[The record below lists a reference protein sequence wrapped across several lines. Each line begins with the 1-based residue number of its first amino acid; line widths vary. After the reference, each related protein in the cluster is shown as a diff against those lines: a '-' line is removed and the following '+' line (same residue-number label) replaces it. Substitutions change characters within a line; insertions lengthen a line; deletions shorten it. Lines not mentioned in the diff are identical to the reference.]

1 MTTSTTTSTTN
12 VDVLSILK
20 AVGNTPA
27 AVDTISNTTGL
38 SRNKIFAL
46 VSSIKKDGLG
56 AYDKDSKTITLSAQ
70 GMALINPVAAVD
82 TIVEQ
87 SEQID
92 VGSNSPTSIVEQ
104 TINKPQSAASTLPA
118 NTTAAKG
125 KPGREANPMSKC
137 KQFEAYMASYP
148 YLRRSELIKAAVEQ
162 FGLTTQGAGTYIYN
176 YNKRMKET
184 GGVCVSGP
192 NKPADPRLQTLVLP
206 KMAAHATLGDTTSP
220 THATT
225 MVSTHQEVE
234 VEDEDDIVSQP
245 TSIVEETTEIVEP
258 S

>member
-1 MTTSTTTSTTN
+1 MTTSTSTTTSSTN
-12 VDVLSILK
+12 VDVISILK

-27 AVDTISNTTGL
+27 AVDTISESTGL

-56 AYDKDSKTITLSAQ
+56 AYDKDTKTITLSAQ
-70 GMALINPVAAVD
+70 GIALINPPAAVD
-82 TIVEQ
+82 TIVEE

-92 VGSNSPTSIVEQ
+92 VGSSSPTSIVEQ
-104 TINKPQSAASTLPA
+104 TIAKPQAAASTLPA
-118 NTTAAKG
+118 KTTAAKG

-137 KQFEAYMASYP
+137 KQFEGYMASYP
-148 YLRRSELIKAAVEQ
+148 YLRRSELIKAAVDQ
-162 FGLTTQGAGTYIYN
+162 FGLTVQGAGTYIYN

-192 NKPADPRLQTLVLP
+192 TKPADPRLQTLVLP
-206 KMAAHATLGDTTSP
+206 KMAATTLDDTTQSAP
-220 THATT
+220 AQSVTRAVIDHN
-225 MVSTHQEVE
+225 EV
-234 VEDEDDIVSQP
+234 EDDIVSQP
-245 TSIVEETTEIVEP
+245 TSIVEDTTEIVEP